1 MVDLRK
7 KPYYLS
13 EEQIQ
18 WVEDTINSMTIEE
31 KIGQLF
37 VNMVT
42 DRSPE
47 ALKEVVDTYHP
58 GAIRYQ
64 NAPADVLYDQNKTLQ
79 EASRIPLLI
88 ASNCEQGGNG
98 GVGGGTPIA
107 CGAAIAST
115 GDEENAYL
123 MAKVGAAESWAVGCN
138 WNFAPIVDLTY
149 NWRNTIVQIRAFNNV
164 PDDVIRYSK
173 AFFKGTRTREMATC
187 MKHFPGDGT
196 EENDQHLIMGVNE
209 MSCEEWDQTYG
220 KVYKALIDEGVMT
233 VMAGHIALP
242 AYSRKLRPGI
252 KDVDIR
258 PATLAPELITDLL
271 KGQLGFNG
279 LVVTDAS
286 HMIGMFGAT
295 VPRSEQVPGAIA
307 AGCDMFLFFNDREE
321 DFGYM
326 MEGYKNGTITEE
338 RLNDALHRILG
349 LKAALNLHIH
359 KKEGTLMPPK
369 EGLSVVGCPEHH
381 QIAAQIADQYVTLV
395 KDRENYLPMTPEKY
409 KRIKLVFIGGEG
421 RVIAGQLLKGNDE
434 VIKADV
440 IRQLEEAGFEV
451 DAEEPVLKG
460 KMEEFKKRFDAVL
473 LILSVEGFAQY
484 NVMRVK
490 WNLPIKQ
497 PWYMSEVP
505 TIVASLT
512 YPNMLIDVPM
522 ARCYANTYMN
532 HPEAVHALIE
542 KLMGRSEFKG
552 AYNDNV
558 FCGRWETRF

>member
-1 MVDLRK
+1 MTEQE
-7 KPYYLS
+7 YLD
-13 EEQIQ
+13 ELIERYPCLAPMKEQIGHAY
-18 WVEDTINSMTIEE
+18 EI
-31 KIGQLF
+31 
-37 VNMVT
+37 
-42 DRSPE
+42 
-47 ALKEVVDTYHP
+47 LKEAYESGH
-58 GAIRYQ
+58 
-64 NAPADVLYDQNKTLQ
+64 K
-79 EASRIPLLI
+79 LLI
-88 ASNCEQGGNG
+88 AGNG
-98 GVGGGTPIA
+98 GSAADSEHIA
-107 CGAAIAST
+107 G
-115 GDEENAYL
+115 EL
-123 MAKVGAAESWAVGCN
+123 MKGFRKKRTMSKEMAETFWK
-138 WNFAPIVDLTY
+138 VDLE
-149 NWRNTIVQIRAFNNV
+149 A
-164 PDDVIRYSK
+164 
-173 AFFKGTRTREMATC
+173 G
-187 MKHFPGDGT
+187 
-196 EENDQHLIMGVNE
+196 EELSEKLQG
-209 MSCEEWDQTYG
+209 
-220 KVYKALIDEGVMT
+220 
-233 VMAGHIALP
+233 ALP
-242 AYSRKLRPGI
+242 AIALCGHPGLSTAFLN
-252 KDVDIR
+252 DVD
-258 PATLAPELITDLL
+258 
-271 KGQLGFNG
+271 GQLIFAQQVYGYGNEG
-279 LVVTDAS
+279 DVLLAISTSGNSANIYYACVT
-286 HMIGMFGAT
+286 
-295 VPRSEQVPGAIA
+295 
-307 AGCDMFLFFNDREE
+307 
-321 DFGYM
+321 
-326 MEGYKNGTITEE
+326 
-338 RLNDALHRILG
+338 
-349 LKAALNLHIH
+349 ALNLHIH

-440 IRQLEEAGFEV
+440 IHQLEEAGFEV

-522 ARCYANTYMN
+522 ARCYANAYMN

>member
-1 MVDLRK
+1 
-7 KPYYLS
+7 
-13 EEQIQ
+13 
-18 WVEDTINSMTIEE
+18 
-31 KIGQLF
+31 
-37 VNMVT
+37 
-42 DRSPE
+42 
-47 ALKEVVDTYHP
+47 
-58 GAIRYQ
+58 
-64 NAPADVLYDQNKTLQ
+64 
-79 EASRIPLLI
+79 
-88 ASNCEQGGNG
+88 
-98 GVGGGTPIA
+98 
-107 CGAAIAST
+107 
-115 GDEENAYL
+115 
-123 MAKVGAAESWAVGCN
+123 
-138 WNFAPIVDLTY
+138 
-149 NWRNTIVQIRAFNNV
+149 
-164 PDDVIRYSK
+164 
-173 AFFKGTRTREMATC
+173 
-187 MKHFPGDGT
+187 
-196 EENDQHLIMGVNE
+196 
-209 MSCEEWDQTYG
+209 
-220 KVYKALIDEGVMT
+220 
-233 VMAGHIALP
+233 
-242 AYSRKLRPGI
+242 
-252 KDVDIR
+252 
-258 PATLAPELITDLL
+258 
-271 KGQLGFNG
+271 
-279 LVVTDAS
+279 
-286 HMIGMFGAT
+286 
-295 VPRSEQVPGAIA
+295 
-307 AGCDMFLFFNDREE
+307 
-321 DFGYM
+321 
-326 MEGYKNGTITEE
+326 
-338 RLNDALHRILG
+338 
-349 LKAALNLHIH
+349 
-359 KKEGTLMPPK
+359 MPPK

-440 IRQLEEAGFEV
+440 IHQLEETGFEV

>member
-1 MVDLRK
+1 MVDLKK

-13 EEQIQ
+13 DEQIQ
-18 WVEDTINSMTIEE
+18 WVEETIASMTIEE

-64 NAPADVLYDQNKTLQ
+64 NAPAEVLYEQNRVLQ
-79 EASRIPLLI
+79 EVTKVPFLI

-107 CGAAIAST
+107 FGAAVAAT
-115 GDEENAYL
+115 GNEEAAYET
-123 MAKVGAAESWAVGCN
+123 ARVGAAEGSAVGCN

-149 NWRNTIVQIRAFNNV
+149 NWRNTIVQLRAFNDN
-164 PDDVIRYSK
+164 PDDVIRFAK
-173 AFFKGTRTREMATC
+173 AFFKGTKTQNMATC

-196 EENDQHLIMGVNE
+196 EENDQHLIMGINDL
-209 MSCEEWDQTYG
+209 SCEEWDKTFG
-220 KVYKALIDEGVMT
+220 KVYRELIDEGVMT
-233 VMAGHIALP
+233 IMAGHIALP

-252 KDVDIR
+252 KDEEIR

-271 KGQLGFNG
+271 KGELGFNG
-279 LVVTDAS
+279 MVVTDAS

-295 VPRSEQVPGAIA
+295 IPRKEQVPGAIA

-326 MEGYKNGTITEE
+326 MEGYRNGIITAE
-338 RLNDALHRILG
+338 RLSDALHRILG
-349 LKAALNLHIH
+349 IKAALNLHVLQ
-359 KKEGTLMPPK
+359 KEGKLMPPK
-369 EGLSVVGCPEHH
+369 EGISVVSCPEHREV
-381 QIAAQIADQYVTLV
+381 AAKMADQYITLV
-395 KDRENYLPMTPEKY
+395 KDREHYLPMTTDKY
-409 KRIKLVFIGGEG
+409 KRLKLVFIGGEG
-421 RVIAGQLLKGNDE
+421 RVVAGQLLKGDDDI
-434 VIKADV
+434 IKADI
-440 IRQLEEAGFEV
+440 IRQLTEAGFEV
-451 DAEEPVLKG
+451 DAEEVAAKG
-460 KMEEFKKRFDAVL
+460 KMEEFKSRYDAVL
-473 LILSVEGFAQY
+473 LVLNVAGFAQY
-484 NVMRVK
+484 NTMRVK

-505 TIVASLT
+505 TIVLSVSF
-512 YPNMLIDVPM
+512 PNMLIDVPM
-522 ARCYANTYMN
+522 ARCYVNSYMN
-532 HPEAVHALIE
+532 HPEAIHAALE
-542 KLMGRSEFKG
+542 KLMGKSEFKG
-552 AYNDNV
+552 KYNDNV

>member
-1 MVDLRK
+1 MVKAKVEIRNLTGLHLRPAGILCNK
-7 KPYYLS
+7 AIQFKSKIHFQVRDTTANAKSVLS
-13 EEQIQ
+13 VLGACVKCGDEITFICEG
-18 WVEDTINSMTIEE
+18 EDE
-31 KIGQLF
+31 K
-37 VNMVT
+37 
-42 DRSPE
+42 E
-47 ALKEVVDTYHP
+47 ALDSMIKVV
-58 GAIRYQ
+58 
-64 NAPADVLYDQNKTLQ
+64 
-79 EASRIPLLI
+79 S
-88 ASNCEQGGNG
+88 
-98 GVGGGTPIA
+98 
-107 CGAAIAST
+107 
-115 GDEENAYL
+115 
-123 MAKVGAAESWAVGCN
+123 
-138 WNFAPIVDLTY
+138 
-149 NWRNTIVQIRAFNNV
+149 
-164 PDDVIRYSK
+164 
-173 AFFKGTRTREMATC
+173 
-187 MKHFPGDGT
+187 
-196 EENDQHLIMGVNE
+196 
-209 MSCEEWDQTYG
+209 
-220 KVYKALIDEGVMT
+220 
-233 VMAGHIALP
+233 
-242 AYSRKLRPGI
+242 
-252 KDVDIR
+252 
-258 PATLAPELITDLL
+258 
-271 KGQLGFNG
+271 NG

-440 IRQLEEAGFEV
+440 IHQLEEAGFEV

-522 ARCYANTYMN
+522 ARCYANAYMN